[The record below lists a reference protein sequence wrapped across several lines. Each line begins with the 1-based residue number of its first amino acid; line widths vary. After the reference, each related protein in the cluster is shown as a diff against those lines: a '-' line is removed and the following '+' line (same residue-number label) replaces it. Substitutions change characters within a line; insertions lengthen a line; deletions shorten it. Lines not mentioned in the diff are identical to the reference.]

1 MRRSVLGSLIAFLL
15 IAALFASRS
24 ALRSRAPEIHELSG
38 LTMGTTYSVMI
49 DAGDLTPARSAT
61 VRDTIEARL
70 ETVNRLMSTYDSA
83 SELSRFNRHES
94 VMPFRASPPTLEV
107 FEIARRVSQRSGGAF
122 DVTVGPLVD
131 AWGFGPSERR
141 STPPDDRELQRL
153 QERVGYER
161 IIIDMEAGTLA
172 KTHPGTVADLSAVA
186 KGYGVDLVAEALDAL
201 GFTAFMV
208 EVGGEI
214 RARGRKADGS
224 PWRAGVELP
233 GAEVRAVYYAVDL
246 VDMAVATSGDYRNYY
261 EVDGV
266 RYAHILD
273 PRTGRPARHAGA
285 SVSVVHERAA
295 VADAWATALS
305 VLGPEEGRQLA
316 EREGLAA
323 YFLTRVGEGLE
334 ARVTSAFERLTG
346 R

>member
-1 MRRSVLGSLIAFLL
+1 MQRSVLATVIALLL
-15 IAALFASRS
+15 IAALFASRGV
-24 ALRSRAPEIHELSG
+24 LRERPPEIHELSG
-38 LTMGTTYSVMI
+38 LTMGTTYTVMI
-49 DAGDLTPARSAT
+49 DVADLTPARSAT
-61 VRDTIEARL
+61 VRDTIEAWFQ
-70 ETVNRLMSTYDSA
+70 TVNRLMSTYDSA

-94 VMPFRASPPTLEV
+94 VVPFPASPPTLEV
-107 FEIARRVSQRSGGAF
+107 FEVARHVSERSGGAF

-131 AWGFGPSERR
+131 AWGFGPAGRPP
-141 STPPDDRELQRL
+141 TPPDETALRRL
-153 QERVGYER
+153 RERVGYER
-161 IIIDMEAGTLA
+161 IIIDTAAGTLA

-186 KGYGVDLVAEALDAL
+186 KGYGVDLVAEALDAM

-224 PWRAGVELP
+224 PWRAGIELP
-233 GAEVRAVYYAVDL
+233 EAEVRSVYRPVDL

-285 SVSVVHERAA
+285 SVSVLHERAA

-305 VLGPEEGRQLA
+305 VLGPEGGWRLA
-316 EREGLAA
+316 EQEGIAA

-334 ARVTSAFERLTG
+334 ARATSAFERLAG
-346 R
+346 P